1 MGRVGLM
8 DALCS
13 GAWWIT
19 VCFFFMARWFE
30 ILDAVRLGAGFR
42 AFICCFLLGYA
53 SSETRHDP
61 LVLGSVAAV
70 RLVKNILYQLNK
82 EHN

>member
-8 DALCS
+8 DALLFR
-13 GAWWIT
+13 GL
-19 VCFFFMARWFE
+19 VDYGLFFFMARWFE

>member
-1 MGRVGLM
+1 MNGACGSDGCPFVQGLGG
-8 DALCS
+8 LRF
-13 GAWWIT
+13 
-19 VCFFFMARWFE
+19 VFFHGSMVR

-70 RLVKNILYQLNK
+70 RLGKNILYQVN
-82 EHN
+82 